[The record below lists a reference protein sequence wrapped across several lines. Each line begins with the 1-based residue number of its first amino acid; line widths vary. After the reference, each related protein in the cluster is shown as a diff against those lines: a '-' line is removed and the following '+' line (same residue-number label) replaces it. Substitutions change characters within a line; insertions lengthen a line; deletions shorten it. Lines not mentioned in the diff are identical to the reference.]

1 MSPNEV
7 RVAVSRIVEGHR
19 RGRYDVQESVNLL
32 ELCFRQSPTMQSQE
46 EVIQALWATLH
57 EPLRPPKPVR
67 SFVLNLHA
75 VAIRAIAAFGPTAE
89 LPPRAFSL
97 LQWDNDELAEIWAQT
112 VASELSYC
120 IWHYADRFSQ
130 ATLDQT
136 KAFCATYTYHEG
148 LSPFVRADFP
158 KSVIDGVCAIE
169 DTIEALEYKRFAKA
183 LREAAP
189 PEIAGKEP
197 EDALR
202 SLKPP
207 AEVSAALEKARS
219 HLDSAGPFD
228 AKTAADLIRSC
239 IDATH
244 EMVVTELES
253 VTNTPCTD
261 RSKDGSRRAYLRAVD
276 FISAPEEIFFSSI
289 YTLLSQEASHKLI
302 APRETILLL
311 YDTVHAYLV
320 LLLRRLHAR
329 RASLPP

>member
-7 RVAVSRIVEGHR
+7 RDAVRRVLEGHR
-19 RGRYDVQESVNLL
+19 RGRCDVQESVKLL
-32 ELCFRQSPTMQSQE
+32 ELCFRQSPTMQLQQ
-46 EVIQALWATLH
+46 EVIQSLWATLH

-67 SFVLNLHA
+67 SFVLDVHA

-89 LPPRAFSL
+89 LPPQVFSL
-97 LQWDNDELAEIWAQT
+97 LRWDNNELAEIWAQT
-112 VASELSYC
+112 VASELNYC

-136 KAFCATYTYHEG
+136 KALCAQYTYYEG
-148 LSPFVRADFP
+148 LSSFTRADFP
-158 KSVIDGVCAIE
+158 KSVIDKAAALQ
-169 DTIEALEYKRFAKA
+169 DTIEAIEYGRFAKA

-189 PEIAGKEP
+189 PEVAGKEP

-253 VTNTPCTD
+253 ATNTPCTD
-261 RSKDGSRRAYLRAVD
+261 RSKDGSRRAYLRAVG
-276 FISAPEEIFFSSI
+276 FISAPEETFFSSI
-289 YTLLSQEASHKLI
+289 YALLSQEASHKLI

-311 YDTVHAYLV
+311 YDTVRAYLL

-329 RASLPP
+329 RSSVPP